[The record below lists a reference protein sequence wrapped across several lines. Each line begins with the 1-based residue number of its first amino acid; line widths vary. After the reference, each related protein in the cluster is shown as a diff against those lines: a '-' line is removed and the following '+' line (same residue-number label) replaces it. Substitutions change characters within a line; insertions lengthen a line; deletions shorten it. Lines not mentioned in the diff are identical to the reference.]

1 MEENK
6 LTATEIFEQLTILQK
21 QLTENS
27 QTSLHRLGDAIS
39 STFDGDEG
47 ERNYEQI
54 ADICDVFKTRE
65 LTLLKLL
72 EMYEKMYADIQ
83 KEKFQKVDIISRAFE
98 KNSADIKNSDL
109 ESQDKYAA
117 LGYVTDKIA
126 ELAAK
131 LITNKED

>member
-1 MEENK
+1 
-6 LTATEIFEQLTILQK
+6 
-21 QLTENS
+21 
-27 QTSLHRLGDAIS
+27 
-39 STFDGDEG
+39 
-47 ERNYEQI
+47 
-54 ADICDVFKTRE
+54 
-65 LTLLKLL
+65 
-72 EMYEKMYADIQ
+72 MYEKMYADIQ

-98 KNSADIKNSDL
+98 KNSADIKDSDL

>member
-6 LTATEIFEQLTILQK
+6 LTAREIFEQLTILQK